1 MYVEFLLLSFFIT
14 DNESFERLLFT
25 PFRSMMMMMK
35 FERVDDVRCFCV
47 LCSCLEFSLL
57 RRRTKF
63 CLAKKKE
70 KKFFIVHSKKHF
82 FAPQLKLFFDE
93 KVFKE
98 TRTNATLTTTLIKKE
113 KKTER

>member
-47 LCSCLEFSLL
+47 LCLEEDEILS
-57 RRRTKF
+57 
-63 CLAKKKE
+63 LAKKKE

-82 FAPQLKLFFDE
+82 FAPH
-93 KVFKE
+93 
-98 TRTNATLTTTLIKKE
+98 
-113 KKTER
+113 

>member
-25 PFRSMMMMMK
+25 PFRSMMMMMMK
-35 FERVDDVRCFCV
+35 FERVDDVRCFKVCCV
-47 LCSCLEFSLL
+47 RASNCTEEEDEN
-57 RRRTKF
+57 F

-82 FAPQLKLFFDE
+82 FAPQ
-93 KVFKE
+93 
-98 TRTNATLTTTLIKKE
+98 
-113 KKTER
+113 

>member
-47 LCSCLEFSLL
+47 LCSCLELY
-57 RRRTKF
+57 REEEDEIF

-82 FAPQLKLFFDE
+82 FAPH
-93 KVFKE
+93 
-98 TRTNATLTTTLIKKE
+98 
-113 KKTER
+113 